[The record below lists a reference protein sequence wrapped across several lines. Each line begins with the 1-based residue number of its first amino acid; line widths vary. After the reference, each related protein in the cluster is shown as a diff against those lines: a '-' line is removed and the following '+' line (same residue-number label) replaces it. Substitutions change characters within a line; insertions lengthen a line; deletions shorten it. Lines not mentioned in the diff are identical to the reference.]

1 VPAFSLDSS
10 CIVAAVCGWHEHHAV
25 AARALER
32 RLTAG
37 DRLVVAAHALVEA
50 YAVLTR
56 LPAPHRLAPADA
68 WALLEANFVSGA
80 EIAALSGSAQV
91 ALLRKLSHAGIAGGL
106 TYDALI
112 AASARH
118 GKAAELVTFNR
129 RHFDSVADDL
139 HIVEP

>member
-1 VPAFSLDSS
+1 MRFYQDLVLEFWREQPGEKGQL
-10 CIVAAVCGWHEHHAV
+10 AAQ
-25 AARALER
+25 ALER

-68 WALLEANFVSGA
+68 WALLAANFVSGA

-91 ALLRKLSHAGIAGGL
+91 ALLRKLSHAGIILASDCGKATAGML
-106 TYDALI
+106 RCFHSCAI
-112 AASARH
+112 CNARH
-118 GKAAELVTFNR
+118 GSNTAST
-129 RHFDSVADDL
+129 
-139 HIVEP
+139 I